1 MSCVFLTTIWDTL
14 DRDPLSLDF
23 QKPNAA
29 MLSFRPLFGGRNH
42 ILFNLYSGSWPSYR
56 ELDFAFGHNYG
67 PISQLLRNALL
78 IKASQ
83 SRASYRHGFDVALP
97 LFARNHVTRGPPFV
111 AEQRPS
117 APAAATS
124 GQYLLVFKGK
134 RYTYGIGSET
144 RNSLHFLHNGRD
156 VIILTTCKHGKKSVK
171 DADCDRDDQRYD
183 DHDYRALMRNAT
195 FCLVP
200 RGRRLGSY
208 RFLEALQAGC
218 VPVVLA
224 NEWLLP
230 FHEIIQWRD
239 CAVIADERLLFQ
251 IPETLRQISR
261 QTVAT
266 MRAKCLALYDTYFS
280 SVERIVLTSLLVI
293 ESRIHPQRAP
303 PRTQWNLATPTM
315 AVVVGQSQLG
325 VRDPLVA
332 QLLAEEPN
340 GTSRAFTVIVDV
352 KDAND
357 VTSNLHRL
365 LTRVL
370 SASPLVSRVL
380 LVAKKGVKLPEL
392 DSRLVRVVERD
403 SAGARF
409 RPHTLDTECVLQL
422 SAHSLLSSQELEFGF
437 SVWRA
442 FPQRVVGFAAR
453 DHFWADGAFEYSSKW
468 TNRYSLVLTD
478 SAFYHKAFN
487 HLFSDFFANNDS
499 FLATEDEECV
509 DFAFSFLVSHVT
521 REGAIKVTQRKTS
534 SNATLSWQEFRD
546 RKSCFRKLQT
556 LFGYLPLIESR
567 VRFDPLLYKDSVS
580 VKRKKYRKL
589 EHCSRQQLPCNG
601 LGVGS
606 LQLLLHLQVH
616 HHRRHGRRQELS
628 APPVHREE
636 VIGVEF
642 GTRIIEVCGQKIK
655 LQIWDTAGQ
664 ERFRAVT
671 RSYYRGAAGA
681 LMVYDMTRRSTYN
694 HLSSWLTDARNL
706 TNPNTVIFLIGNKC
720 DLDAQRDVTYDE
732 AKAFAD
738 ENGLTF
744 LETSAKTGDGVEE
757 AFLET
762 AKRIFQNIQDGSLD
776 LNAAESGVQHKPN
789 PVLSAQAL
797 SAGREGG
804 RDGGGACQC

>member
-1 MSCVFLTTIWDTL
+1 MSLSSLLLLLLGMKARKRFLLIVVAFFAILLFAWNGVRRQWRQSANATTSGDHYYSFDFEREYEESAHSMGSECRMESCFDLNKCSENGLKVHIYPEFGLKLNPIFAKIVEIIKSSKYYEKDAKKETERRDAL
-14 DRDPLSLDF
+14 LQTSIRGQKDRDPLSLDF
-23 QKPNAA
+23 QEKLEMSPSTGSIALELKRKPV
-29 MLSFRPLFGGRNH
+29 F
-42 ILFNLYSGSWPSYR
+42 
-56 ELDFAFGHNYG
+56 YG

-83 SRASYRHGFDVALP
+83 SRASYRHGFDVAFP

-111 AEQRPS
+111 AESRPS
-117 APAAATS
+117 AATAATS

-144 RNSLHFLHNGRD
+144 RNSLHFLHNARD

-171 DADCDRDDQRYD
+171 DAECDRDDQRYD

-230 FHEIIQWRD
+230 FHELIQWRD

-293 ESRIHPQRAP
+293 ENRIHPQRAP

-315 AVVVGQSQLG
+315 AAVVGQSQLG
-325 VRDPLVA
+325 VRDPLVG

-357 VTSNLHRL
+357 VTTNLHRL

-403 SAGARF
+403 SAAARF
-409 RPHTLDTECVLQL
+409 RPHTLDTDCVLQL

-478 SAFYHKAFN
+478 SAFYHKYATVVVARSLIIVLFRRAFN
-487 HLFSDFFANNDS
+487 HLFSDFFANNHS

-589 EHCSRQQLPCNG
+589 EL
-601 LGVGS
+601 
-606 LQLLLHLQVH
+606 
-616 HHRRHGRRQELS
+616 
-628 APPVHREE
+628 
-636 VIGVEF
+636 
-642 GTRIIEVCGQKIK
+642 
-655 LQIWDTAGQ
+655 
-664 ERFRAVT
+664 
-671 RSYYRGAAGA
+671 
-681 LMVYDMTRRSTYN
+681 
-694 HLSSWLTDARNL
+694 
-706 TNPNTVIFLIGNKC
+706 
-720 DLDAQRDVTYDE
+720 
-732 AKAFAD
+732 
-738 ENGLTF
+738 
-744 LETSAKTGDGVEE
+744 
-757 AFLET
+757 
-762 AKRIFQNIQDGSLD
+762 
-776 LNAAESGVQHKPN
+776 
-789 PVLSAQAL
+789 
-797 SAGREGG
+797 
-804 RDGGGACQC
+804 